1 MWTIHRG
8 YLKDPS
14 GLPIA
19 DQLIF
24 VKQKE
29 RSYEAVALFSGEHRS
44 VYKKDK
50 DSLFNFLSDPL
61 VRQSSQI
68 KDYLEH
74 NKSFMDKH
82 FNKSSKTLEI
92 KKFLESL
99 L

>member
-8 YLKDPS
+8 YLENPN

-29 RSYEAVALFSGEHRS
+29 RSYEAIALFSGEHRR
-44 VYKKDK
+44 VFKKDK
-50 DSLFNFLSDPL
+50 DSLFNYLSEPL
-61 VRQSSQI
+61 VWQSSHI
-68 KDYLEH
+68 KDFMEH
-74 NKSFMDKH
+74 NKSFMDKR
-82 FNKSSKTLEI
+82 FNRNNKTLEV